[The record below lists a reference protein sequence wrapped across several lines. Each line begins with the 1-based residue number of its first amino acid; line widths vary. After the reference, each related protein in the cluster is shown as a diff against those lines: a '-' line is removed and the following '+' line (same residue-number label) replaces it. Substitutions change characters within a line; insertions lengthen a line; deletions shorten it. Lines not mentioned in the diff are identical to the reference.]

1 MLTPVSNIDSKIY
14 QLRDTSV
21 MLDSDLAELYGVET
35 KHINQAVVRNLEKF
49 PDDFRFKLSQE
60 ELDSLR
66 SQIVTANFS
75 MIRTTPSAFT
85 EQGVYMLATILKSP
99 QATHTTINIMRTFT
113 KIRQS
118 ILTYD
123 ALSKQIQQ
131 LKEEITHNKAWTKE
145 RLSAIADAMIILE
158 DSLGETQDM
167 IVEINSSNE
176 IEKIGFLR
184 SQL

>member
-1 MLTPVSNIDSKIY
+1 
-14 QLRDTSV
+14 
-21 MLDSDLAELYGVET
+21 
-35 KHINQAVVRNLEKF
+35 
-49 PDDFRFKLSQE
+49 
-60 ELDSLR
+60 
-66 SQIVTANFS
+66 
-75 MIRTTPSAFT
+75 
-85 EQGVYMLATILKSP
+85 
-99 QATHTTINIMRTFT
+99 MRTFT

-123 ALSKQIQQ
+123 VLSKQIQQ

-158 DSLGETQDM
+158 DSLGETQEM